1 MVNHVSV
8 EVPEVRMIDEDHG
21 KKKKNV
27 VHSGIIQL
35 CKLRSDRVE
44 DHLLQVIILII
55 NSSSIRLMVCK
66 LLVPYILTS

>member
-21 KKKKNV
+21 KKKNV